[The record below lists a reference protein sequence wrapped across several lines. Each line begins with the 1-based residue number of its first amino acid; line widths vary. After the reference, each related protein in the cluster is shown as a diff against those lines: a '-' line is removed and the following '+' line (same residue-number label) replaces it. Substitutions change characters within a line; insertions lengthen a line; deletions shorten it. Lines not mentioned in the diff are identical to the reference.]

1 MTYPLP
7 NKYHDVVDDIEQ
19 LAQTLTQID
28 TDISNLEAK
37 TAAAQ
42 EIAEDVEDTVIHS
55 DQIANGEI
63 TNIAPNRFL
72 IVNNDG
78 NGFTCVDGGGTSGG
92 ATGQCTIK
100 RTDEDYDTIYGDIWN
115 VSRDGTIPQMNS
127 ENGCANCLDIFC
139 DESEI
144 ENAEQ
149 FPKVNSKTIQATQ
162 VFEVESNSSV
172 I

>member
-19 LAQTLTQID
+19 LAQTITQID

-37 TAAAQ
+37 TAA
-42 EIAEDVEDTVIHS
+42 IAEIVGVAEDTIIRS
-55 DQIANGEI
+55 NQIIKGEI

-92 ATGQCTIK
+92 KTGQCTIK
-100 RTDEDYDTIYGDIWN
+100 RTDEDYDTIYGDIWD

-139 DESEI
+139 D
-144 ENAEQ
+144 
-149 FPKVNSKTIQATQ
+149 
-162 VFEVESNSSV
+162 
-172 I
+172 